1 MKINDYSNSMQ
12 NYYLD
17 NAKNSAN
24 KALDNISATR
34 AIDGTDSAN
43 MVIAN
48 ALLSDANAISQGVNN
63 ANDAIGVLQIADGAL
78 QNLTDSA
85 DRINQLTVR
94 SNSLAMSSDSRA
106 ALQKEAQALKNSMQD
121 TLNSTSFNGQN
132 IFGSTM
138 KFQTSSSETTISLN
152 APNISSIDTN
162 LNSGVVATPTQNDP
176 NATSL
181 KMNSQDSIKAFQDS
195 VNSMRAD
202 IGSMQQGLLSDIN
215 ASITAANSA
224 RLSESQLQ
232 NNDIVKNLSDLN
244 KADILLNSATLTAA
258 HNMTLLAQQVSTL
271 LR

>member
-24 KALDNISATR
+24 KALDNISANR
-34 AIDGTDSAN
+34 AISGSDSAD

-48 ALLSDANAISQGVNN
+48 ALLSDANAISQGVSN

-78 QNLTDSA
+78 QNLTNSA
-85 DRINQLTVR
+85 DRLNELSIR
-94 SNSLAMSSDSRA
+94 STSLAMDDNSRA
-106 ALQKEAQALKNSMQD
+106 AIKSEAQALKTSMQD
-121 TLNSTSFNGQN
+121 TLNSTSFNGNN
-132 IFGSTM
+132 IFGSTLN
-138 KFQTSSSETTISLN
+138 FQTGSSETTIPLN
-152 APNISSIDTN
+152 APNISSIDV
-162 LNSGVVATPTQNDP
+162 SSQESIAT
-176 NATSL
+176 
-181 KMNSQDSIKAFQDS
+181 FRDS

-202 IGSMQQGLLSDIN
+202 IGSTQQGLLSDIN

-224 RLSESQLQ
+224 RSSESQLQ
-232 NNDIVKNLSDLN
+232 NNDVVKNLSDLN
-244 KADILLNSATLTAA
+244 KADLLLNSTTLTAA

>member
-24 KALDNISATR
+24 KALDNISANR
-34 AIDGTDSAN
+34 AISGSDSAN

-48 ALLSDANAISQGVNN
+48 ALLSDANAISQGVSN

-85 DRINQLTVR
+85 DRLNELSIR
-94 SNSLAMSSDSRA
+94 STSLAMDDNSRA
-106 ALQKEAQALKNSMQD
+106 AIKSEAQALKTSMQD
-121 TLNSTSFNGQN
+121 TLNSTSFNGNN
-132 IFGSTM
+132 IFGSTLN
-138 KFQTSSSETTISLN
+138 FQTGSSETTISLN
-152 APNISSIDTN
+152 APNISSIDID
-162 LNSGVVATPTQNDP
+162 SQESIAAFRDGI
-176 NATSL
+176 NA
-181 KMNSQDSIKAFQDS
+181 
-195 VNSMRAD
+195 MRGD
-202 IGSMQQGLLSDIN
+202 IGSTQQGLLSDIN

-224 RLSESQLQ
+224 RSSESQLQ
-232 NNDIVKNLSDLN
+232 NNDVVKNLSDLN
-244 KADILLNSATLTAA
+244 RSNLQINSTTLTAA

>member
-24 KALDNISATR
+24 KALDNISANR
-34 AIDGTDSAN
+34 AISGSDSAN

-48 ALLSDANAISQGVNN
+48 ALLSDANAISQGVSN

-78 QNLTDSA
+78 QNLTNSA
-85 DRINQLTVR
+85 DRLNELSIR
-94 SNSLAMSSDSRA
+94 STSLAMDDNSRA
-106 ALQKEAQALKNSMQD
+106 AIKSEAQALKTSMQD
-121 TLNSTSFNGQN
+121 TLNSTSFNGNN
-132 IFGSTM
+132 IFGSTLN
-138 KFQTSSSETTISLN
+138 FQTGSSETTIPLN
-152 APNISSIDTN
+152 APNISSIDV
-162 LNSGVVATPTQNDP
+162 SSQESIATFRDN
-176 NATSL
+176 
-181 KMNSQDSIKAFQDS
+181 

-202 IGSMQQGLLSDIN
+202 IGSTQQGLLSDIN

-224 RLSESQLQ
+224 RSSESQLQ
-232 NNDIVKNLSDLN
+232 NNDVVKNLSDLN
-244 KADILLNSATLTAA
+244 KADLLLNSTTLTAA

>member
-24 KALDNISATR
+24 KALDNISANR
-34 AIDGTDSAN
+34 AISGSDSAN

-48 ALLSDANAISQGVNN
+48 ALLSDANAISQGVSN

-85 DRINQLTVR
+85 DRLNELSIR
-94 SNSLAMSSDSRA
+94 STSLAMDDNSRA
-106 ALQKEAQALKNSMQD
+106 AIKSEAQALKTSMQD
-121 TLNSTSFNGQN
+121 TLNSTSFNGNN
-132 IFGSTM
+132 IFGSTLN
-138 KFQTSSSETTISLN
+138 FQTGNSETTISLN
-152 APNISSIDTN
+152 APNISSIDID
-162 LNSGVVATPTQNDP
+162 SQESIAAFRDGI
-176 NATSL
+176 NA
-181 KMNSQDSIKAFQDS
+181 
-195 VNSMRAD
+195 MRGD
-202 IGSMQQGLLSDIN
+202 IGSTQQGLLSDIN

-224 RLSESQLQ
+224 RSSESQLQ
-232 NNDIVKNLSDLN
+232 NNDVVKNLSDLN
-244 KADILLNSATLTAA
+244 RSNLQINSTTLTAA

>member
-24 KALDNISATR
+24 KALDNISANR
-34 AIDGTDSAN
+34 AISGSDSAN

-48 ALLSDANAISQGVNN
+48 ALLSDANVISQGVSN

-78 QNLTDSA
+78 QNLTNSA
-85 DRINQLTVR
+85 DRLNELSIR
-94 SNSLAMSSDSRA
+94 STSLAMDDNSRA
-106 ALQKEAQALKNSMQD
+106 AIKSEAQALKTSMQD
-121 TLNSTSFNGQN
+121 TLNSTSFNGNN
-132 IFGSTM
+132 IFGSTLN
-138 KFQTSSSETTISLN
+138 FQTGSSETTIPLN
-152 APNISSIDTN
+152 APNISSIDV
-162 LNSGVVATPTQNDP
+162 SSQESIAT
-176 NATSL
+176 
-181 KMNSQDSIKAFQDS
+181 FRDS

-202 IGSMQQGLLSDIN
+202 IGSTQQGLLSDIN

-224 RLSESQLQ
+224 RSSESQLQ
-232 NNDIVKNLSDLN
+232 NNDVVKNLSDLN
-244 KADILLNSATLTAA
+244 KADLLLNSTTLTAA